1 MGEGKLVLVKKFV
14 EMANYEFQNSFFY
27 SDSINDLPLLSAV
40 GYPIA
45 INPDEKL
52 MSVSNLK
59 VGEYLKTSFGLSF
72 QNF

>member
-14 EMANYEFQNSFFY
+14 EMTNYEFQNSFFY

-52 MSVSNLK
+52 MSVSKLK
-59 VGEYLKTSFGLSF
+59 GWRILE
-72 QNF
+72 N